1 MGATFSL
8 TQFDALLQ
16 PLMDDTLAAVVAL
29 FRQRREEPAMIWTWV
44 SRA

>member
-8 TQFDALLQ
+8 TPFDALLQ

-29 FRQRREEPAMIWTWV
+29 FRQRHGEPHSTQGD
-44 SRA
+44 